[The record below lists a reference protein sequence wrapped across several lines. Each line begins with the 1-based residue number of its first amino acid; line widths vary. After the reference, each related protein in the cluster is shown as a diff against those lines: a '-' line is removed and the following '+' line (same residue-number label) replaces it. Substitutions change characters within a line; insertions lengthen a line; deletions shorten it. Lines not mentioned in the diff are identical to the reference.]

1 MITACILQIHHG
13 VNAYVEAK
21 GSNGAMHGGDGG
33 VIAGSRAHGFNPD
46 RALVDPGK
54 RDGAWAESDH
64 GKKGEVLGELGI
76 AA

>member
-1 MITACILQIHHG
+1 MQIHYG
-13 VNAYVEAK
+13 ENAYVEAK
-21 GSNGAMHGGDGG
+21 GSNGAMRGGDGG
-33 VIAGSRAHGFNPD
+33 VIAGSRAHGFKPD

-54 RDGAWAESDH
+54 HVGAWADSGR